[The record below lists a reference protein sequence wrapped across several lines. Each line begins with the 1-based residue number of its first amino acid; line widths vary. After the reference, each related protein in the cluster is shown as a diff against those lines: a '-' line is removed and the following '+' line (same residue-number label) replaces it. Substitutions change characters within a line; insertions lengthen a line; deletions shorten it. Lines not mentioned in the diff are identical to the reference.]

1 MPTPPDFSDSLR
13 DEFNRWAEE
22 GRGEGMEQEHLP
34 IVLPMLDRMGLA
46 PDDNVLDVGER
57 IPDATVWTGPNRR
70 ASLRELVSEGRVL
83 LLFYLFDW
91 SST

>member
-1 MPTPPDFSDSLR
+1 MPPRRSTRRSNL
-13 DEFNRWAEE
+13 
-22 GRGEGMEQEHLP
+22 GR
-34 IVLPMLDRMGLA
+34 
-46 PDDNVLDVGER
+46 VLDVGER

-70 ASLRELVSEGRVL
+70 ASLHDLVAEGRVL